1 MPHATCARPVVCRA
15 PTEARAAYRWPRRR
29 EARPARLR
37 AYSLSIRNIF
47 ITNYYVARRSFAQCP
62 PARPLVPPCCQWT
75 VLSVLLPRLGFR
87 RGVRGGEHGAKLAEE
102 PATWRK
108 PVSLCLRAM
117 ERSAILSR
125 HVTSSS
131 RMIVMLRKTHR
142 CIRMSCAPY
151 GERACGTAETERW
164 GVGLECWRAARS
176 RHAHWIFDVVE
187 HAQQREDQAEQREL
201 ERRDDACARRAP

>member
-1 MPHATCARPVVCRA
+1 MVMPHATCARPVVCRA
-15 PTEARAAYRWPRRR
+15 RPRKRGPRTGTVGPGPRRSSSR
-29 EARPARLR
+29 RAPGLLR
-37 AYSLSIRNIF
+37 AYIISIRNTF
-47 ITNYYVARRSFAQCP
+47 FTNYYVARRSFAQCP

-117 ERSAILSR
+117 EMPAILSR
-125 HVTSSS
+125 QVTSSS

-164 GVGLECWRAARS
+164 GVGLEC
-176 RHAHWIFDVVE
+176 
-187 HAQQREDQAEQREL
+187 
-201 ERRDDACARRAP
+201 